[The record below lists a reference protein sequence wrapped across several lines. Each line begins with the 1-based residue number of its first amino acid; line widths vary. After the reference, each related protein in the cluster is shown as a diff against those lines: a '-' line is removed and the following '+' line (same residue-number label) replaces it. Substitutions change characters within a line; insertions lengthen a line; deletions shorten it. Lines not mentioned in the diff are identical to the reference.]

1 MATQDQ
7 IAAHLD
13 LGVRHVRRLL
23 AAGVLPAS
31 KGRGGLNT
39 DRCRVAYISHL
50 RAVAAGHQSEDG
62 DLDLIKERAKLARE
76 QTETAK
82 IKNAE
87 SRGELLPADEVRSY
101 WSKQIIA
108 SKSRIRGLPHQIKGA
123 IPHLTSQ
130 EVEEVRR
137 LVGQC
142 LTDLADGVPPKASV
156 GPGKATD
163 ILDLAE

>member
-39 DRCRVAYISHL
+39 DRCRLAYISHL
-50 RAVAAGHQSEDG
+50 RSVAAGHQSENG
-62 DLDLIKERAKLARE
+62 NLDLTEERAKLAKE

-87 SRGELLPADEVRSY
+87 SRKELLPADQVIEF
-101 WSKQIIA
+101 WAKQIVA
-108 SKSRIRGLPHQIKGA
+108 SKSRIRALPHQIKGA
-123 IPHLTSQ
+123 IPHLTS
-130 EVEEVRR
+130 EEIEEVRR
-137 LVGQC
+137 LVNRT
-142 LTDLADGVPPKASV
+142 LTDLADGPPTA
-156 GPGKATD
+156 
-163 ILDLAE
+163 AESGTGESRDVRRD